1 MGSSVGKSRA
11 LLVAAMV
18 APLLAFTAA
27 CGGSDDA
34 SGKDAEKRPGSGSSA
49 SPEAGEQNGK
59 AAGPVLDEAAL
70 KKALLADGEVK
81 GYQVAAADQES
92 VTPKADRDE
101 CRPLADLTAHGT
113 GRTPRARAF
122 ATQGFA
128 GTGQGTAGRIVTVS
142 LLSYDG
148 DGAARTV
155 EGVRSAI
162 EACGDGFTTSGNN
175 GGETVRYTAVE
186 EIEAPEGGDEAV
198 AVRLVGEAEGTEV
211 PMHFAVVRSGAS
223 LAQFM
228 GLNIKSPS
236 GASVP
241 RDIVTAQ
248 VDKLAGT
255 AAG

>member
-1 MGSSVGKSRA
+1 M
-11 LLVAAMV
+11 
-18 APLLAFTAA
+18 
-27 CGGSDDA
+27 
-34 SGKDAEKRPGSGSSA
+34 
-49 SPEAGEQNGK
+49 
-59 AAGPVLDEAAL
+59 
-70 KKALLADGEVK
+70 K

-92 VTPKADRDE
+92 LTPKADRDE
-101 CRPLADLTAHGT
+101 CRPLADLTAYGT

-122 ATQGFA
+122 AAQGFA
-128 GTGQGTAGRIVTVS
+128 GTGQETAGRIVTVS

-162 EACGDGFTTSGNN
+162 EACGAGFTTSGNN

-186 EIEAPEGGDEAV
+186 EIEAPGSGDEAV
-198 AVRLVGEAEGTEV
+198 AVRLVGEAEGAEV

-228 GLNIKSPS
+228 SLNVKSPS

-241 RDIVTAQ
+241 QDIVTAQ
-248 VDKLAGT
+248 VGKLAG
-255 AAG
+255 AAAD